1 MAGAETRT
9 ACRHYIFYVWKDLVA
24 PYPTARYCLIPLYL
38 YAGWSL
44 LDSLRAGGQLD
55 IWIAALATCTAA
67 TLAPAW
73 LLELRHGPISYSLAS
88 IPVCG

>member
-1 MAGAETRT
+1 M
-9 ACRHYIFYVWKDLVA
+9 WKDLIA
-24 PYPTARYCLIPLYL
+24 PYPAARYCLIPLYL

-44 LDSLRAGGQLD
+44 LSSLRAGGQLD

-73 LLELRHGPISYSLAS
+73 LLELRHAPVSFSLAQRDLS
-88 IPVCG
+88 TCG